1 MEAVKRG
8 KLLQKKIVCHITD
21 LFQFYEHN
29 FLSGISLLWML
40 PTCAFGG
47 IFIHRFV
54 QVTRITCWHIP
65 CGFTVTRALEE

>member
-1 MEAVKRG
+1 MEAVNRG

-29 FLSGISLLWML
+29 FLSGLSLLWML

-47 IFIHRFV
+47 IFIHRSL
-54 QVTRITCWHIP
+54 QDHQNHNAGISLATSP
-65 CGFTVTRALEE
+65 